1 MNSIQDNMLPEH
13 HVMKCIFHNHDTGQ
27 KKKMLGGVSFDG
39 GASSGSGR
47 GSHTVTQAGG
57 QTVQPPFYHVNPAAG
72 FGNGISVL
80 GQAGGNGISALEQAE
95 GNGKAQHSA
104 GHPKDTVSISVIPD
118 RNEAV
123 ADVGWPIEKQRP
135 RFSYKKYIGRLKNG
149 IHTFLE
155 SMEQKAGKE
164 KKEQPKKKKE
174 NGTRAITKEEV
185 YEIQINTAYLLD
197 SYNKHG
203 QRSTLGK

>member
-1 MNSIQDNMLPEH
+1 MNGIQDNMLPEH

-47 GSHTVTQAGG
+47 ESHTVTQAGG

-72 FGNGISVL
+72 FGNGIGAL
-80 GQAGGNGISALEQAE
+80 GQAGEKTD
-95 GNGKAQHSA
+95 GNGKAQHSV
-104 GHPKDTVSISVIPD
+104 GHPKDTVNITVIPD
-118 RNEAV
+118 KNEAV
-123 ADVGWPIEKQRP
+123 ADVGWAIEKQSP
-135 RFSYKKYIGRLKNG
+135 RFSYKKYIEKLKSG

-174 NGTRAITKEEV
+174 NGTRAVTKEEV